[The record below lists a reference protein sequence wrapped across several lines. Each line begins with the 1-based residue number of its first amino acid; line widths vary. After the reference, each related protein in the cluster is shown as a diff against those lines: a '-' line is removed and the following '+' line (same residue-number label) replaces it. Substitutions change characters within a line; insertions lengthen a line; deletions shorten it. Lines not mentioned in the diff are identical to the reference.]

1 MPDVELVN
9 VTKKYGKQVALDNIS
24 LKIKNGE
31 YTVIC
36 GPTGAGKTTL
46 LLLLAGLIKPDSGE
60 IYFDGELVNNKLP
73 EDRNVGLMFE
83 TFALFPHLNV
93 IRNVTYGPW
102 VRGRNVEHAYESG
115 KEILEM
121 MHLSGWE
128 KALPDELSGGM
139 KQRVSLARA
148 LIAESKIL
156 LLDEPFGAL
165 DAKIKMELR
174 YEMKNLATSLKI
186 TAIHATYD
194 IEESM
199 MMADKVVV
207 MNKGK
212 VEQIGTPVEIY
223 ENPATLFVANYIT
236 EANFLEGILIKK
248 EKNQSLVDLSVGK
261 KIFATSTSIPLN
273 ERVAVFIRSED
284 FDIIPLN
291 KYEEVE
297 GLVGKITDI
306 IFMGGFSR
314 FEVELED
321 SDILFVIKKLGDVFK
336 NYKEGQGVKLTYP
349 VSRAHLYPLE
359 PGVSIEQMISF

>member
-9 VTKKYGKQVALDNIS
+9 VTKKYGKQLALDNIS
-24 LKIKNGE
+24 LKIKDGE

-60 IYFDGELVNNKLP
+60 IYFDGELVNDKLP

-102 VRGRNVEHAYESG
+102 VRGKNLEHAFESG
-115 KEILEM
+115 KEILEL

-128 KALPDELSGGM
+128 TAYPDELSGGM
-139 KQRVSLARA
+139 RQRVSLARA
-148 LIAESKIL
+148 LVAESKIL

-174 YEMKNLATSLKI
+174 YEMKNLATSLRL

-194 IEESM
+194 VEESM
-199 MMADKVVV
+199 MMADKVVII
-207 MNKGK
+207 NKGK
-212 VEQIGTPVEIY
+212 IEQVGTPMEIY
-223 ENPATLFVANYIT
+223 EHPATMFVANYIT
-236 EANFLEGILIKK
+236 EANFLEGVLISK
-248 EKNQSLVDLSVGK
+248 EKDKSVVELSFGE
-261 KIFATSTSIPLN
+261 KIVTAPSNIPLN

-284 FDIIPLN
+284 FNLIPLN
-291 KYEEVE
+291 KYEEAE
-297 GLVGKITDI
+297 GLVGKIADLV
-306 IFMGGFSR
+306 FMGGFSR
-314 FEVELED
+314 FEIELEETD
-321 SDILFVIKKLGDVFK
+321 TLIVVKKLGDIFK
-336 NYKEGQGVKLTYP
+336 NYKEGQRVRLIYPTARAYLYKLQ
-349 VSRAHLYPLE
+349 S
-359 PGVSIEQMISF
+359 GISLNQAISV